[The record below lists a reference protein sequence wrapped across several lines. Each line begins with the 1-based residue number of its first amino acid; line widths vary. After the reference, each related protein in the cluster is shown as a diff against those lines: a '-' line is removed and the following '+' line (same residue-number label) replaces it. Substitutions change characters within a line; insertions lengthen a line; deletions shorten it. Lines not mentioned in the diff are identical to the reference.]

1 MSEDVLKKSSQDN
14 YTTEKVNVISNCL
27 LGNYINN
34 EYVISDDIKSELTK
48 VRKVK
53 KSVYKNSVFCSA
65 YIVGYGDVIFEVT
78 FQKNSV
84 KNIAMA
90 ELFVLEDEYKIN
102 GYIQNTVRTKISEFT
117 GELENFIEKT
127 YDHFAIVL
135 TEDGG
140 RDYNEKVD
148 ISMNAYIFA
157 KKSFSM
163 NMAKLTSKEYNKLYK
178 NYVTARLEALKGV
191 NNDYSKMILNK
202 FNGEF
207 SKIEKFF
214 LKDNNYKALSELLD
228 KCIEDCSGINP
239 MLKQQEK
246 ECMDKLVPIVND
258 FSKQADEIYAKA
270 QPKAMSGLNK
280 NDKALMEDIE
290 REMLENS
297 KHLKEEK
304 KESEKNLEKE
314 KSSEKESSEEKKE
327 KKKEDKKE
335 KEKKQESKSS
345 SSEKSA
351 EKEPEKTTKIENN
364 KENINYGG
372 DKIKGNLED
381 VLGRYREISK
391 SRTNDS
397 KIAQEHPADNVKTEQ
412 EHTLDL
418 SGPWM

>member
-1 MSEDVLKKSSQDN
+1 MLKKSSQDN

-27 LGNYINN
+27 LGNYIDN
-34 EYVISDDIKSELTK
+34 EYVISDDIKAELVK

-90 ELFVLEDEYKIN
+90 ELFILEDEYKIN
-102 GYIQNTVRTKISEFT
+102 GYIQNTVRTKISEFM

-135 TEDGG
+135 TEEGG
-140 RDYNEKVD
+140 RDYNEKED

-191 NNDYSKMILNK
+191 NNEYSKMVLNK

-228 KCIEDCSGINP
+228 KCIEDCSGVNP

-246 ECMDKLVPIVND
+246 ECMGKLVPIVND

-280 NDKALMEDIE
+280 NDKTLMEDIE
-290 REMLENS
+290 REMLENARRQ
-297 KHLKEEK
+297 KEEK
-304 KESEKNLEKE
+304 KEAEKNAIKQ
-314 KSSEKESSEEKKE
+314 ESSKTTSSGDKKEEKKKEEKKE
-327 KKKEDKKE
+327 RES
-335 KEKKQESKSS
+335 SKSS
-345 SSEKSA
+345 SYEKSA
-351 EKEPEKTTKIENN
+351 EKEPEKPAKIENA
-364 KENINYGG
+364 KENINNGG
-372 DKIKGNLED
+372 NKIKGDLED
-381 VLGRYREISK
+381 VLGRFKKIS
-391 SRTNDS
+391 
-397 KIAQEHPADNVKTEQ
+397 QERSADNVKTPQ
-412 EHTLDL
+412 EHTNEEIMWL
-418 SGPWM
+418 